1 MTHREDWENI
11 ITATEERKQ
20 RRKRMTTT
28 TTMGKFVKMA
38 SVLND
43 DRAIPYDIL
52 DILEGTYHSKSQGKE
67 IAFKD
72 MDIHYFIRVMSNL
85 SSPIDTP

>member
-1 MTHREDWENI
+1 MTHKDDWEHI
-11 ITATEERKQ
+11 TTATEERKQ
-20 RRKRMTTT
+20 RRKRMT

>member
-1 MTHREDWENI
+1 MTHRDDWENI

-20 RRKRMTTT
+20 RRKRMTT

-52 DILEGTYHSKSQGKE
+52 DILEGTYHSKSQGKD

>member
-1 MTHREDWENI
+1 MTHKDDWEHI

-20 RRKRMTTT
+20 RRKRMTT

>member
-1 MTHREDWENI
+1 MTHKDDWEHI
-11 ITATEERKQ
+11 TTATEERKQ
-20 RRKRMTTT
+20 RRKRMT

-52 DILEGTYHSKSQGKE
+52 DILEGTYHSKSQDKE